1 MSPELSVVAVLEQ
14 LEAQI
19 AFHREQEALH
29 AEKEEA
35 HRGQRSFHAAE
46 LERITRH
53 FEEFKA
59 VAGPALELARQALER
74 RKATEPHPEPE
85 EVETFYGK
93 RPMVS
98 RLVARVV
105 DGKPADAAF
114 GATEVAAEV
123 NRRFGRSLDWAV
135 DARAASVTLRRMER
149 AGHIHLVRQGRAFHE
164 SLYSKQAPRSQPG

>member
-1 MSPELSVVAVLEQ
+1 MSSELSVVAVLDH

-19 AFHREQEALH
+19 AFHRDQEALH
-29 AEKEEA
+29 AEKEEV
-35 HRGQRSFHAAE
+35 HRGQRAFHAAE
-46 LERITRH
+46 LEKVTRH
-53 FEEFKA
+53 FEDFKT

-74 RKATEPHPEPE
+74 QKAAEAKPVPE

-98 RLVARVV
+98 RLVSRVV

-123 NRRFGRSLDWAV
+123 NRRFGRSLEWAV
-135 DARAASVTLRRMER
+135 DARTASVTLRRMER
-149 AGHIHLVRQGRAFHE
+149 AGRIHRVREGRAFHE
-164 SLYSKQAPRSQPG
+164 ALYSQQRPT

>member
-1 MSPELSVVAVLEQ
+1 MSSELSVVAILDQ

-35 HRGQRSFHAAE
+35 HRGLRAFHAAE
-46 LERITRH
+46 LEKVIRH

-59 VAGPALELARQALER
+59 VAGPALALARQALER
-74 RKATEPHPEPE
+74 QKAAEAIPEPE

-105 DGKPADAAF
+105 DGKPADATF

-123 NRRFGRSLDWAV
+123 NRRFGRSLEWAV
-135 DARAASVTLRRMER
+135 DARTASVTLRRLAR
-149 AGHIHLVRQGRAFHE
+149 AGRIHLVREGKAFHE
-164 SLYSKQAPRSQPG
+164 SLYSKQPLS